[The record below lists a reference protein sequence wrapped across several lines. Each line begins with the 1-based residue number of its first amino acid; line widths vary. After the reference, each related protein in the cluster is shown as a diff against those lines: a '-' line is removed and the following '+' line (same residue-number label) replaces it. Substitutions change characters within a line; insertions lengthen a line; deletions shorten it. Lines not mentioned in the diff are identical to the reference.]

1 MFRNTDA
8 YRMRVA
14 RDRRLSYHAAAM
26 SGKASKSAVKVTRK
40 AARHRDGLDTARNGH
55 GEAGRAG
62 DRARA
67 TSQAVTAPR
76 AASPDVSTLDLGS
89 IEFLQ
94 ILNERGEIVNP
105 QRDPHLPDAELRR
118 VHRAMVLTRKLD
130 LRMLN
135 MQRQG
140 EMGTFA
146 PGLGQEAT
154 QIGQVCPLEARDWFA
169 PSYRCFGAQV
179 WRGWPIE
186 QLLLLWDGFFEG
198 FAPPEGVNDLPF
210 SIVIGSH
217 LLPAVGVAQAI
228 QYRDDD
234 AVMLTNF
241 GDGAIS
247 QGAVNEAF
255 NFAAVDR
262 APIVFVCENN
272 GWAIS
277 MPVEK
282 QAATPWLA
290 QRGIGFGIPSI
301 RVDGNDVLA
310 VIVAMRDAVGRARR
324 WKIDGGPTLIECLTY
339 RMSLHTTADD
349 PKVYRADSDVQG
361 WEGKCPIARFEKY
374 LITKGVLDKAD
385 CEKIAQECEQEV
397 LEARERFRSRAK
409 PNPREVFDFVYETM
423 TPELREQQAEYFA
436 RLKRKGVES

>member
-1 MFRNTDA
+1 MSSKSNKSPAKPQKSSASTASTNGQHDGP
-8 YRMRVA
+8 VA
-14 RDRRLSYHAAAM
+14 DRAKTQAFAAAD
-26 SGKASKSAVKVTRK
+26 
-40 AARHRDGLDTARNGH
+40 HL
-55 GEAGRAG
+55 E
-62 DRARA
+62 
-67 TSQAVTAPR
+67 
-76 AASPDVSTLDLGS
+76 LGS
-89 IEFLQ
+89 IEYLQ
-94 ILNERGEIVNP
+94 ILNERGEIINKGREP
-105 QRDPHLPDAELRR
+105 KLDKKELLRI
-118 VHRAMVLTRKLD
+118 HRAMVLTRKLD
-130 LRMLN
+130 IRMLN

-154 QIGQVCPLEARDWFA
+154 QIGQVYPLTQRDWFA

-179 WRGWPIE
+179 WRGWALD
-186 QLLLLWDGFFEG
+186 QLMLLWDGFHEG

-228 QYRDDD
+228 QYRNQD
-234 AVMLTNF
+234 AVMLANF
-241 GDGAIS
+241 GDGAMS

-255 NFAAVDR
+255 NFAAVDK

-310 VIVAMRDAVGRARR
+310 VLVATQDAVNRARSG
-324 WKIDGGPTLIECLTY
+324 GGPTLIESLTY

-349 PKVYRADSDVQG
+349 PKVYREDADVAR
-361 WEGKCPIARFEKY
+361 WETKCPIARFEKY
-374 LITKGVLDKAD
+374 LIAKGVIDQKGCQRVA
-385 CEKIAQECEQEV
+385 EECEQEV
-397 LEARERFRSRAK
+397 LAARESFRKKAVA
-409 PNPREVFDFVYETM
+409 NPREVFDFVYEKM
-423 TPELREQQAEYFA
+423 PPELREQQAEYFEK
-436 RLKRKGVES
+436 LKRKNVQ